1 MASARRCLRTILSGQ
16 GPDRSREQARK
27 ARTIRSAVNT
37 PSEIRYPL
45 QSRIRILVV
54 EDSPEDFDLLVATL
68 GRQGLNVE
76 CARVEDEETMSAALA
91 GGSWDAVI
99 SDHHMPRFSS
109 GDALR
114 TLRESGR
121 ALPFLIVSGAMG
133 EDVAVQAMREGAD
146 DFLVKSRLG
155 RLGPALTNAMRAA
168 EARRDRGRAEAA
180 LRASEQRLRELSAH
194 LQRVVEEER
203 RAIAREIHD
212 EIGGTLTAL
221 RYDLG
226 WIARN
231 GDATVNQRA
240 TQALEALAI
249 AQQASQRLVRD
260 LRPPVLDA
268 GIVAAIDWQLAQFR
282 KRTGAQAVLRMNTD
296 RIELDDAVA
305 MTVYRTLQEA
315 LTNVV
320 KHAGASAV
328 EVDVVV
334 RDGMLSLEVLDNGQ
348 GLAFDDLQKAQSF
361 GLRGLAERAHAVG
374 GWLEVS
380 PGRRGTAL
388 LLTVPAGASPRTDT
402 RPGEQHA

>member
-1 MASARRCLRTILSGQ
+1 MTA
-16 GPDRSREQARK
+16 
-27 ARTIRSAVNT
+27 
-37 PSEIRYPL
+37 PSETRYPL

-54 EDSPEDFDLLVATL
+54 EDSPEDFDLLVAAL

-76 CARVEDEETMSAALA
+76 CTRVEDEETMAAALA
-91 GGSWDAVI
+91 DGSWDAVI

-121 ALPFLIVSGAMG
+121 ELPFLIVSGAMG
-133 EDVAVQAMREGAD
+133 EDLAVQAMREGAD
-146 DFLVKSRLG
+146 DFLVKGRLG
-155 RLGPALTNAMRAA
+155 RLGPALTNSMRAA
-168 EARRDRGRAEAA
+168 EARRDRARAEGA

-231 GDATVNQRA
+231 GDAAVTQRA
-240 TQALEALAI
+240 SQALEALAI

-320 KHAGASAV
+320 KHAGASTV

-361 GLRGLAERAHAVG
+361 GLRGLAERANAVG

-388 LLTVPAGASPRTDT
+388 LLTVPAGASARAETGS
-402 RPGEQHA
+402 GEQRA

>member
-1 MASARRCLRTILSGQ
+1 
-16 GPDRSREQARK
+16 
-27 ARTIRSAVNT
+27 
-37 PSEIRYPL
+37 
-45 QSRIRILVV
+45 
-54 EDSPEDFDLLVATL
+54 
-68 GRQGLNVE
+68 
-76 CARVEDEETMSAALA
+76 
-91 GGSWDAVI
+91 
-99 SDHHMPRFSS
+99 
-109 GDALR
+109 
-114 TLRESGR
+114 
-121 ALPFLIVSGAMG
+121 
-133 EDVAVQAMREGAD
+133 MREGAD
-146 DFLVKSRLG
+146 DFLVKGRLG
-155 RLGPALTNAMRAA
+155 RLGPALTNSMRAA
-168 EARRDRGRAEAA
+168 EARRDRARAEGA
-180 LRASEQRLRELSAH
+180 LRASEKRLRELSAH

-231 GDATVNQRA
+231 GDAAVNQRA
-240 TQALEALAI
+240 SQALEALAI

-320 KHAGASAV
+320 KHAGASTV

-361 GLRGLAERAHAVG
+361 GLRGLSERAHAVG

-388 LLTVPAGASPRTDT
+388 LLTVPAGAST
-402 RPGEQHA
+402 RAETPSGEPHA